1 MFLMHHGVLGQKW
14 GVRRYQNPDGTRTS
28 TGKQH
33 RKKSVFISGSVKT
46 GFEDSGYYRKELPD
60 KIKKDI
66 DKHISKDHNIIVGEA
81 PGIDSQVQDYL
92 RDKKYKNVSVYTSY
106 DAPRYLAN
114 KNWKVVNVDSKGHA
128 QGTKEFLREKD
139 IAMTKD
145 ADEGLSV
152 ILENGGAGATRNNIR
167 RLLDQNKK
175 VKVYMLKSDSSAD
188 DWVSDVLKEIGDKY
202 ID

>member
-28 TGKQH
+28 AGRQH
-33 RKKSVFISGSVKT
+33 RKKNVFISGSVQT
-46 GFEDSGYYRKELPD
+46 GFEDSGYYRKTLPD

-66 DKHISKDHNIIVGEA
+66 DKHISKSHNIIVGEA

-92 RDKKYKNVSVYTSY
+92 ANKNYDNVTVYTSY
-106 DAPRYLAN
+106 DKPRYLAN
-114 KNWKVVNVDSKGHA
+114 KKWNVVTVDSKDHA

-139 IAMTKD
+139 IAMTRD

-152 ILENGGAGATRNNIR
+152 ILENGGAGATRNNVR

-175 VKVYMLKSDSSAD
+175 VKVYMLKSDSNVD
-188 DWVSDVLKEIGDKY
+188 GWVSNILQEIGDKY
-202 ID
+202 VD

>member
-1 MFLMHHGVLGQKW
+1 MYLAHHGVLGQKW

-28 TGKQH
+28 TGRQH
-33 RKKSVFISGSVKT
+33 RKKNVFISGSVQT
-46 GFEDSGYYRKELPD
+46 GFEDSGYYRKTLPD

-66 DKHISKDHNIIVGEA
+66 DKHISKSHNIIVGEA

-92 RDKKYKNVSVYTSY
+92 ANKNYDNVTVYTSY
-106 DAPRYLAN
+106 DKPRYLAN
-114 KNWKVVNVDSKGHA
+114 KKWNVVTVDSKGHA

-139 IAMTKD
+139 IAMTRD

-152 ILENGGAGATRNNIR
+152 ILENGGAGATRNNVR

-175 VKVYMLKSDSSAD
+175 VKVYMLKSDSNAD
-188 DWVSDVLKEIGDKY
+188 GWVSNVLQEIGDKY